1 MWVSGGKKCLFC
13 GKFNVLCF
21 LENRMTVNGLERN
34 IRTLHFVSIVMSGD
48 IKVGDMGESAL
59 KSYIAKSYIPRT
71 PSGLIVAN
79 TSSRL
84 I

>member
-1 MWVSGGKKCLFC
+1 
-13 GKFNVLCF
+13 
-21 LENRMTVNGLERN
+21 MTVNGLERN

-71 PSGLIVAN
+71 PSGLIVFLFFFLL
-79 TSSRL
+79 TPHQD
-84 I
+84 